1 MSDSVFGIQ
10 HKRLRESF
18 AQGHKVSVKVKD
30 YLSSFLTPN
39 HPTLYLFSN

>member
-18 AQGHKVSVKVKD
+18 AQGHKVSVKVKPTIEAKSFG
-30 YLSSFLTPN
+30 LSVQFFNP
-39 HPTLYLFSN
+39 